1 MIFPISLIN
10 GKRSIDEGGCSAACS
25 TLAIALQKEDEDRRQ
40 KKRPA

>member
-25 TLAIALQKEDEDRRQ
+25 TLAIALQKEDRRQ